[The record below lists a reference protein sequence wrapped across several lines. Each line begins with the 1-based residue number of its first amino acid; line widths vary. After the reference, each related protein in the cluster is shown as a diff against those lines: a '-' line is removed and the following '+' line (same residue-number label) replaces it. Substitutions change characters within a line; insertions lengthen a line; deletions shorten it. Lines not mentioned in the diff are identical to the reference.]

1 MIIGELTFRFS
12 HLSPRFWCSG
22 ICRRMRVVG
31 KRRCTAVPLG
41 GLFGNCCSLL
51 SIMGKW
57 GVVIIP
63 LDELSLASPQMVSMG
78 SSGFT
83 RRCLSAFH
91 TIIFFPLSNVFYK
104 STKDWKLNTIIYI
117 YIWNWSDWWW
127 TTRKEMFEFM
137 PDYELPLP
145 RQRGK
150 VIIRVTVGTDNLE

>member
-117 YIWNWSDWWW
+117 YEIDPIGDERREKRCLSLCR
-127 TTRKEMFEFM
+127 TMSCH
-137 PDYELPLP
+137 YL
-145 RQRGK
+145 GK
-150 VIIRVTVGTDNLE
+150 GVK